1 MLEVFEPYDLPREHV
16 LGPIRLAKGA
26 ALTTAMASSASNFDG
41 YATANLPANS
51 TWKALHEPFSPP
63 QVRPPGASA
72 PTYPSASIIR

>member
-1 MLEVFEPYDLPREHV
+1 MLEVLEPYHLLCAHIIS
-16 LGPIRLAKGA
+16 PIRLAKGA
-26 ALTTAMASSASNFDG
+26 ALTTAMASSASKFDG

-72 PTYPSASIIR
+72 PTYPSTSIIR